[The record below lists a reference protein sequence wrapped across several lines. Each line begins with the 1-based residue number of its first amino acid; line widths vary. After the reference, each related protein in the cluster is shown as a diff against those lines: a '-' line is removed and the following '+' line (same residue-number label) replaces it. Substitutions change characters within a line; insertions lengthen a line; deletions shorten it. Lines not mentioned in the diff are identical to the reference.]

1 MTAMSDVL
9 ENAVLDHVLRST
21 PLSTAG
27 ITTGVVYAA
36 LFTTPTTDTGGGVE
50 VVGGSYTRVL
60 IGGFT
65 NPVSGSSNNSVVGTF
80 PNSTASWGTV
90 THFALF
96 DAVAVGNMLFH
107 GPLTTPK
114 VVNAGDTFVF
124 PVGNITISM
133 D

>member
-9 ENAVLDHVLRST
+9 ENAVLDHVLRNV

-27 ITTGVVYAA
+27 ISTGTVFAA
-36 LFTTPTTDTGGGVE
+36 LFVTPTTDTGGGIE
-50 VVGGSYTRVL
+50 VVGGSYTRTSVAS
-60 IGGFT
+60 FT
-65 NPVSGSSNNSVVGTF
+65 VPASGSSNNSSTVTF
-80 PNSTASWGTV
+80 PSASANWGVV

-96 DAVAVGNMLFH
+96 DAATGGNMLFH

-114 VVNAGDTFVF
+114 VVNAGDSFVF
-124 PVGNITISM
+124 PVGNITVSM